1 MEDEEILNKLDEKIR
16 QLEEKKNEQ
25 EQRREEDSKL
35 ETESEKVAELN
46 AETVETA
53 EKSEVDIELEKLK
66 NTRQQVSE
74 KINEK
79 RQKSQSMASLEE
91 SLKVIKDEYDSK
103 KKEYEDLFQEAM
115 ALQGQDGMKN
125 KEEEIAI
132 NLKLEKIKED
142 LQPIEITVN
151 QIKLT
156 IKQQKGQIT
165 QLNKEIASLIAD
177 VTVTKAE
184 ELNQDVE
191 FFSMDADAPQ
201 INYADAEKQDIDFT
215 GVINQY
221 NESVQKEKMV
231 QDEIKK
237 HLNIYD
243 PMRFEDFY
251 QKYPELFKEIP
262 ENLARKKYFEMLNEK
277 IEETLES
284 KNIQHVVPKENAFE
298 NNNGPI
304 VRTANPSSNKE
315 SMQQFASDRV
325 DNTQQ
330 VNSARSYNGQP
341 MNTRLVS
348 NMKMPNQRV
357 VNTQNAVNN
366 AQDMMKV
373 SVSNGYMYINGETKN
388 YSFDRERLKKNI
400 LDELSNSTV
409 LGRRLFS
416 DSEMN
421 KYIGIMKDIDNGAI
435 DGNIILAIIEKYKT
449 QTYNQLANG
458 YEMTSTMNNAKQS
471 IMNALD
477 SYCNRRDNS
486 LFDVTY
492 DLKEKA
498 NMSQSDYMELK
509 DLAHNLRGYAKVN
522 ASWSTKLAWKI
533 EDLKNKLFN
542 KNKPLQITDG
552 NNKNNRAESFDSAKK
567 DNMPNVLAQTPTKIN
582 RNNEPARNDF
592 APKAEPVT
600 TEEINAILNRMN
612 RQNQQGINH
621 DIGSK

>member
-1 MEDEEILNKLDEKIR
+1 
-16 QLEEKKNEQ
+16 
-25 EQRREEDSKL
+25 
-35 ETESEKVAELN
+35 
-46 AETVETA
+46 
-53 EKSEVDIELEKLK
+53 
-66 NTRQQVSE
+66 
-74 KINEK
+74 
-79 RQKSQSMASLEE
+79 
-91 SLKVIKDEYDSK
+91 
-103 KKEYEDLFQEAM
+103 
-115 ALQGQDGMKN
+115 
-125 KEEEIAI
+125 
-132 NLKLEKIKED
+132 
-142 LQPIEITVN
+142 
-151 QIKLT
+151 
-156 IKQQKGQIT
+156 
-165 QLNKEIASLIAD
+165 
-177 VTVTKAE
+177 
-184 ELNQDVE
+184 
-191 FFSMDADAPQ
+191 MDADAPQ
-201 INYADAEKQDIDFT
+201 INYADSEKQDIDFT

-221 NESVQKEKMV
+221 NESVKKEKMV

-284 KNIQHVVPKENAFE
+284 KDKQHVVPKENAFE

-330 VNSARSYNGQP
+330 VNSARAYNGQP
-341 MNTRLVS
+341 MNTRSVS
-348 NMKMPNQRV
+348 NMGMPNQRV

-388 YSFDRERLKKNI
+388 YSFDRERLKENI
-400 LDELSNSTV
+400 KDELSNSPIE
-409 LGRRLFS
+409 GERLFS

-552 NNKNNRAESFDSAKK
+552 NNKNSRAESFDSAKK

>member
-1 MEDEEILNKLDEKIR
+1 MWD
-16 QLEEKKNEQ
+16 
-25 EQRREEDSKL
+25 RRS
-35 ETESEKVAELN
+35 S
-46 AETVETA
+46 
-53 EKSEVDIELEKLK
+53 
-66 NTRQQVSE
+66 
-74 KINEK
+74 
-79 RQKSQSMASLEE
+79 
-91 SLKVIKDEYDSK
+91 Y
-103 KKEYEDLFQEAM
+103 
-115 ALQGQDGMKN
+115 
-125 KEEEIAI
+125 
-132 NLKLEKIKED
+132 
-142 LQPIEITVN
+142 
-151 QIKLT
+151 
-156 IKQQKGQIT
+156 
-165 QLNKEIASLIAD
+165 
-177 VTVTKAE
+177 TKAE

-191 FFSMDADAPQ
+191 FFSMDAYAPQ
-201 INYADAEKQDIDFT
+201 INYADSEKQDIDFT

-284 KNIQHVVPKENAFE
+284 KNIQHVVPEENAFE
-298 NNNGPI
+298 NNNGPS

-330 VNSARSYNGQP
+330 VNSARAYNGQQV
-341 MNTRLVS
+341 NTRSVS
-348 NMKMPNQRV
+348 NMGMPNQRV
-357 VNTQNAVNN
+357 VNTQNTVNN
-366 AQDMMKV
+366 AQDVMKV

-388 YSFDRERLKKNI
+388 YSFDRERLKENI
-400 LDELSNSTV
+400 KDELSNSPIE
-409 LGRRLFS
+409 GERLFS

-435 DGNIILAIIEKYKT
+435 DGNIILAIIEKYKN

-458 YEMTSTMNNAKQS
+458 YDMTNTMNNAKQS

-477 SYCNRRDNS
+477 SYCKKRNNS

-492 DLKEKA
+492 DLKARA
-498 NMSQSDYMELK
+498 NMSKSDYMELK
-509 DLAHNLRGYAKVN
+509 DLTHNLRGYAKVN

-552 NNKNNRAESFDSAKK
+552 NNKNSRAESFDSAKK

-612 RQNQQGINH
+612 SKNQQGINH

>member
-1 MEDEEILNKLDEKIR
+1 MEDEEILNKLDEKIK

-25 EQRREEDSKL
+25 EQPREEDSKL

-46 AETVETA
+46 AGTVETA

-79 RQKSQSMASLEE
+79 RQKSQSIASLEG

-115 ALQGQDGMKN
+115 ALQAQDGMKN

-132 NLKLEKIKED
+132 NLKLEKIRED
-142 LQPIEITVN
+142 LQPLETTVN

-156 IKQQKGQIT
+156 IEQQKGQIT
-165 QLNKEIASLIAD
+165 QLSKEIASLTAD
-177 VTVTKAE
+177 VIVTKAE
-184 ELNQDVE
+184 ELNQGVE
-191 FFSMDADAPQ
+191 FFSMNADASQ
-201 INYADAEKQDIDFT
+201 INYVDPEKQDIDFT

-277 IEETLES
+277 IKETLDS
-284 KNIQHVVPKENAFE
+284 KDKQHVEPVEKAFE

-315 SMQQFASDRV
+315 SMQQFASARA

-330 VNSARSYNGQP
+330 VNGVRAYNGQP
-341 MNTRLVS
+341 INTRPVS
-348 NMKMPNQRV
+348 NMGMPNQRV

-366 AQDMMKV
+366 AQDVMKV

-400 LDELSNSTV
+400 LDELSNSTA

-416 DSEMN
+416 DTEMN
-421 KYIGIMKDIDNGAI
+421 KYIGLMKDIDNGAI

-449 QTYNQLANG
+449 Q
-458 YEMTSTMNNAKQS
+458 STMNNAKQS

-477 SYCNRRDNS
+477 SYCKRRDNS

-552 NNKNNRAESFDSAKK
+552 NNKNSRVQSIDSAKEV
-567 DNMPNVLAQTPTKIN
+567 NTPNVLAQTPTKIN

-592 APKAEPVT
+592 VPKAEPVT
-600 TEEINAILNRMN
+600 TGEINDILNRMN

>member
-1 MEDEEILNKLDEKIR
+1 MEDEEILNKFDEKIR

-79 RQKSQSMASLEE
+79 RQKSQSIASLEE

-115 ALQGQDGMKN
+115 ALQAQDGMKN

-132 NLKLEKIKED
+132 NLKLEKTKED
-142 LQPIEITVN
+142 LQPMEITVN

-201 INYADAEKQDIDFT
+201 INYADSEKQDIDFT

-231 QDEIKK
+231 QDEIKR

-341 MNTRLVS
+341 MNTRIVS

-421 KYIGIMKDIDNGAI
+421 KYIGIMKDIDNG
-435 DGNIILAIIEKYKT
+435 GNIILAIIEKYKT

-552 NNKNNRAESFDSAKK
+552 NNKNSRAESIDSAKK

>member
-1 MEDEEILNKLDEKIR
+1 
-16 QLEEKKNEQ
+16 
-25 EQRREEDSKL
+25 
-35 ETESEKVAELN
+35 
-46 AETVETA
+46 
-53 EKSEVDIELEKLK
+53 
-66 NTRQQVSE
+66 
-74 KINEK
+74 
-79 RQKSQSMASLEE
+79 
-91 SLKVIKDEYDSK
+91 
-103 KKEYEDLFQEAM
+103 
-115 ALQGQDGMKN
+115 
-125 KEEEIAI
+125 
-132 NLKLEKIKED
+132 
-142 LQPIEITVN
+142 
-151 QIKLT
+151 
-156 IKQQKGQIT
+156 
-165 QLNKEIASLIAD
+165 
-177 VTVTKAE
+177 
-184 ELNQDVE
+184 
-191 FFSMDADAPQ
+191 MDAYAPQ
-201 INYADAEKQDIDFT
+201 INYADSEKQDIDFT

-284 KNIQHVVPKENAFE
+284 KNIQHVVPEENAFE

-330 VNSARSYNGQP
+330 VNSARAYNGQQV
-341 MNTRLVS
+341 NTRSVS
-348 NMKMPNQRV
+348 NMGMPNQRV
-357 VNTQNAVNN
+357 VNTQNTVNN
-366 AQDMMKV
+366 AQDVMKV

-388 YSFDRERLKKNI
+388 YSFDRERLKENI
-400 LDELSNSTV
+400 KDELSNSPIE
-409 LGRRLFS
+409 GERLFS

-421 KYIGIMKDIDNGAI
+421 KYIGIMKD
-435 DGNIILAIIEKYKT
+435 
-449 QTYNQLANG
+449 
-458 YEMTSTMNNAKQS
+458 
-471 IMNALD
+471 
-477 SYCNRRDNS
+477 SYCKKRNNS

-492 DLKEKA
+492 DLKARA
-498 NMSQSDYMELK
+498 NMSKSDYMELK
-509 DLAHNLRGYAKVN
+509 DLTHNLRGYAKVN

-552 NNKNNRAESFDSAKK
+552 NNKNSRAESFDSAKK

-612 RQNQQGINH
+612 SKNQQGINH

>member
-46 AETVETA
+46 AETVETT

-66 NTRQQVSE
+66 NTKQQVSE

-165 QLNKEIASLIAD
+165 QLNKEIASLTAD
-177 VTVTKAE
+177 VIVTKAE

-201 INYADAEKQDIDFT
+201 INYADSEKQDIDFT
-215 GVINQY
+215 GVI
-221 NESVQKEKMV
+221 
-231 QDEIKK
+231 
-237 HLNIYD
+237 NIYD

-284 KNIQHVVPKENAFE
+284 KNIQHVVPEENAFE

-388 YSFDRERLKKNI
+388 YSFDRERLKENI
-400 LDELSNSTV
+400 KDELSNSPIE
-409 LGRRLFS
+409 GERLFS

-435 DGNIILAIIEKYKT
+435 DGNIVLAIIEKYKN

-458 YEMTSTMNNAKQS
+458 YEMTNTMNNAKQS

-477 SYCNRRDNS
+477 SYCKKRDNS

-552 NNKNNRAESFDSAKK
+552 NNKNSRAESFDSAKK
-567 DNMPNVLAQTPTKIN
+567 DNIPNVLAQTPTKIN

-600 TEEINAILNRMN
+600 TGEINAILNRMN

>member
-79 RQKSQSMASLEE
+79 RQKSQSIASLEG

-156 IKQQKGQIT
+156 IKQQKDQIT
-165 QLNKEIASLIAD
+165 QLNKEIASLTAD

-191 FFSMDADAPQ
+191 FFSMDAYAPQ

-243 PMRFEDFY
+243 PIRFEDFY

-284 KNIQHVVPKENAFE
+284 KDKQHVESAEKVFE

-304 VRTANPSSNKE
+304 VRTANTSSNKE

-348 NMKMPNQRV
+348 NMGMPNQRV

-388 YSFDRERLKKNI
+388 YSFDRERLKENI
-400 LDELSNSTV
+400 KDELSNSPIE
-409 LGRRLFS
+409 GERLFS

-435 DGNIILAIIEKYKT
+435 DGNIVLAIIEKYKN

-458 YEMTSTMNNAKQS
+458 YDMTNTMNNAKQS

-477 SYCNRRDNS
+477 SYCKKRNNS

-492 DLKEKA
+492 DLKARA
-498 NMSQSDYMELK
+498 NMSKSDYMELK
-509 DLAHNLRGYAKVN
+509 DLTHNLRGYAKVN

-552 NNKNNRAESFDSAKK
+552 NNKNSRAESFDSAKK

>member
-1 MEDEEILNKLDEKIR
+1 MEDEEILNKLDEKIK

-25 EQRREEDSKL
+25 EQSREEDNKL
-35 ETESEKVAELN
+35 ETELNSETELN

-53 EKSEVDIELEKLK
+53 EKSEADIELEKLK

-115 ALQGQDGMKN
+115 ALQAQDGMKN

-132 NLKLEKIKED
+132 HLKLET
-142 LQPIEITVN
+142 TVN

-191 FFSMDADAPQ
+191 FFSMDAYAPQ
-201 INYADAEKQDIDFT
+201 INYADSEKQDIDFT

-284 KNIQHVVPKENAFE
+284 KNIQHVVPEENAFE

-330 VNSARSYNGQP
+330 VNSARAYNGQQV
-341 MNTRLVS
+341 NTRSVS
-348 NMKMPNQRV
+348 NMGMPNQRV
-357 VNTQNAVNN
+357 VNTQNTVNN
-366 AQDMMKV
+366 AQDVMKV

-388 YSFDRERLKKNI
+388 YSFDRERLKENI
-400 LDELSNSTV
+400 KDELSNSP
-409 LGRRLFS
+409 
-416 DSEMN
+416 
-421 KYIGIMKDIDNGAI
+421 
-435 DGNIILAIIEKYKT
+435 IE
-449 QTYNQLANG
+449 G
-458 YEMTSTMNNAKQS
+458 
-471 IMNALD
+471 
-477 SYCNRRDNS
+477 
-486 LFDVTY
+486 
-492 DLKEKA
+492 
-498 NMSQSDYMELK
+498 
-509 DLAHNLRGYAKVN
+509 
-522 ASWSTKLAWKI
+522 
-533 EDLKNKLFN
+533 
-542 KNKPLQITDG
+542 
-552 NNKNNRAESFDSAKK
+552 
-567 DNMPNVLAQTPTKIN
+567 
-582 RNNEPARNDF
+582 
-592 APKAEPVT
+592 
-600 TEEINAILNRMN
+600 
-612 RQNQQGINH
+612 
-621 DIGSK
+621 